1 MDVTR
6 KLIILGREMGLRLEM
21 GAVVVESLIPAGL
34 ESGTTEEF
42 LNALGAHDEAM
53 AERWS
58 KAGAD
63 GRVLRYVGRLDA
75 RTGSATLR
83 LESLPLS
90 HPFAHINLTDNIVR
104 YASAR
109 YSENP
114 LVVQGPGAGPVVT
127 AAGVFADILRLATYL
142 GASL

>member
-1 MDVTR
+1 VAR
-6 KLIILGREMGLRLEM
+6 KLIILSREMGMRLEM
-21 GAVVVESLIPAGL
+21 KDLVVESLIPAGL
-34 ESGTTEEF
+34 ESGTPDDF
-42 LNALGAHDEAM
+42 LKALSDYDSAM

-58 KAGAD
+58 KADATGQ
-63 GRVLRYVGRLDA
+63 VLRYVGRLD
-75 RTGSATLR
+75 RQSGTATVR
-83 LESLPLS
+83 LEALPRA
-90 HPFAHINLTDNIVR
+90 HAFARINLTDNIVR

-114 LVVQGPGAGPVVT
+114 LVVQGPGAGPAVT